1 MQCDFVF
8 AYLRLSRDDKEKMEE
23 SNSIKN
29 QRLLIQHFVE
39 NQPEFA
45 GAKFFFFVDDGY
57 SGTTFDRPEFKR
69 MMGLI
74 TRRKRIC
81 IIVKDLSRLGRDT
94 IETQNYIEKIFPFL
108 GVRFISINDFYDSS
122 QKPSERKD
130 TEIKFKNLIN
140 GIYPQICSNNIKKV
154 MRKQAEMGQY
164 HGSIPTYGYCFHDGV
179 HTKLHLDME
188 AASVV
193 RGIFDQRLE
202 GKTYADI
209 ARDLNKKE
217 VETPTVYLQRKG
229 WAPEAK
235 KSVKFWDGN
244 LVKLILFNPVYA
256 GLTVRG
262 KTETRVPSKR
272 EYRYISRED
281 AIIVTLSLIIVLSFY
296 LLHRREVTRLSQKL
310 QTLLHSFTHAELTLD
325 FPSSD
330 ITDLVNALNELF
342 RVYHKQ
348 VYSLQKKDEAIKET
362 ITNLAHDLRT
372 PVTAIQGYTQMLLQS
387 PELSE
392 EDLDAAAVINER
404 LNVLNQLLNQLF
416 EFARIEADEM
426 EFSYTTFDLNAVLRS
441 VAVSFFKSFEERKII
456 PALSIAEI
464 SFPFYGDEK
473 AVTRIF
479 ENIISNALSHG
490 KSDYHF
496 SSYDDNENYHFS
508 FQNFTDSI
516 NESDIDK
523 IFNRFYTT
531 DLSRSRKTTGL
542 GLTIAKNLT
551 VKMGGS
557 ISASLN
563 NNVFEIV
570 VCFPKQKG

>member
-108 GVRFISINDFYDSS
+108 GVRFISINDFYDSI

-140 GIYPQICSNNIKKV
+140 GIYPQICSDNIKKV

-281 AIIVTLSLIIVLSFY
+281 WICVKGGHEAIVTEQELQKVQDMVQKDRKYHGSTPSSENIFAGLIRCGHCGRKMRIRTEYKEKPIYCKSVTTAPNASCYPKKYKQKELEELVLIMIRQQAA
-296 LLHRREVTRLSQKL
+296 LAEDTIKQLKKAN
-310 QTLLHSFTHAELTLD
+310 QTLNIPKLRYRKKQYEKKLALCKQEKMELYEQYVEEQISLKDYLARKQTYMEKIAAYQQKIQEIEAKILKGEEEKQKEK
-325 FPSSD
+325 SEG
-330 ITDLVNALNELF
+330 LQLF
-342 RVYHKQ
+342 VKYKG
-348 VYSLQKKDEAIKET
+348 LE
-362 ITNLAHDLRT
+362 
-372 PVTAIQGYTQMLLQS
+372 
-387 PELSE
+387 ELSYE
-392 EDLDAAAVINER
+392 VLHELIEVIN
-404 LNVLNQLLNQLF
+404 
-416 EFARIEADEM
+416 
-426 EFSYTTFDLNAVLRS
+426 
-441 VAVSFFKSFEERKII
+441 
-456 PALSIAEI
+456 
-464 SFPFYGDEK
+464 FYDPEH
-473 AVTRIF
+473 I
-479 ENIISNALSHG
+479 
-490 KSDYHF
+490 
-496 SSYDDNENYHFS
+496 
-508 FQNFTDSI
+508 
-516 NESDIDK
+516 
-523 IFNRFYTT
+523 
-531 DLSRSRKTTGL
+531 
-542 GLTIAKNLT
+542 
-551 VKMGGS
+551 
-557 ISASLN
+557 
-563 NNVFEIV
+563 EIV
-570 VCFPKQKG
+570 WKYRDEFLEAVE

>member
-1 MQCDFVF
+1 MQCDFIF

-45 GAKFFFFVDDGY
+45 GAKLFFFVDDGY

-140 GIYPQICSNNIKKV
+140 GIYPQICSDNIKKV

-179 HTKLHLDME
+179 HTKLHLDTE
-188 AASVV
+188 AAFIV
-193 RGIFDQRLE
+193 RGIFDQRLA
-202 GKTYADI
+202 GMSYADI
-209 ARDLNKKE
+209 ARNLNEKE
-217 VETPTVYLQRKG
+217 LETPTVYLQRKG

-281 AIIVTLSLIIVLSFY
+281 WICVKGGHEAIVTEQELQKVQDMAEK
-296 LLHRREVTRLSQKL
+296 RRKYYGRT
-310 QTLLHSFTHAELTLD
+310 
-325 FPSSD
+325 PSS
-330 ITDLVNALNELF
+330 
-342 RVYHKQ
+342 
-348 VYSLQKKDEAIKET
+348 
-362 ITNLAHDLRT
+362 
-372 PVTAIQGYTQMLLQS
+372 
-387 PELSE
+387 
-392 EDLDAAAVINER
+392 
-404 LNVLNQLLNQLF
+404 
-416 EFARIEADEM
+416 
-426 EFSYTTFDLNAVLRS
+426 
-441 VAVSFFKSFEERKII
+441 
-456 PALSIAEI
+456 
-464 SFPFYGDEK
+464 
-473 AVTRIF
+473 
-479 ENIISNALSHG
+479 ENI
-490 KSDYHF
+490 
-496 SSYDDNENYHFS
+496 
-508 FQNFTDSI
+508 FQ
-516 NESDIDK
+516 
-523 IFNRFYTT
+523 
-531 DLSRSRKTTGL
+531 
-542 GLTIAKNLT
+542 
-551 VKMGGS
+551 V
-557 ISASLN
+557 
-563 NNVFEIV
+563 
-570 VCFPKQKG
+570 

>member
-1 MQCDFVF
+1 MQYDFIF

-39 NQPEFA
+39 KQPEFA
-45 GAKFFFFVDDGY
+45 GAKVFFFVDDGY

-140 GIYPQICSNNIKKV
+140 GIYPQICSDNIKKV

-179 HTKLHLDME
+179 HTKLHLDTE

-244 LVKLILFNPVYA
+244 LVKLILFNPV
-256 GLTVRG
+256 LCRTDG
-262 KTETRVPSKR
+262 KRENRNQGSVKKRVPIYFKR
-272 EYRYISRED
+272 G
-281 AIIVTLSLIIVLSFY
+281 L
-296 LLHRREVTRLSQKL
+296 
-310 QTLLHSFTHAELTLD
+310 
-325 FPSSD
+325 
-330 ITDLVNALNELF
+330 
-342 RVYHKQ
+342 
-348 VYSLQKKDEAIKET
+348 
-362 ITNLAHDLRT
+362 DLRKRRT
-372 PVTAIQGYTQMLLQS
+372 RSDCNGAGASEGPGHGTEGQKISWVYT
-387 PELSE
+387 
-392 EDLDAAAVINER
+392 
-404 LNVLNQLLNQLF
+404 
-416 EFARIEADEM
+416 
-426 EFSYTTFDLNAVLRS
+426 
-441 VAVSFFKSFEERKII
+441 
-456 PALSIAEI
+456 
-464 SFPFYGDEK
+464 
-473 AVTRIF
+473 
-479 ENIISNALSHG
+479 
-490 KSDYHF
+490 
-496 SSYDDNENYHFS
+496 
-508 FQNFTDSI
+508 
-516 NESDIDK
+516 
-523 IFNRFYTT
+523 
-531 DLSRSRKTTGL
+531 
-542 GLTIAKNLT
+542 
-551 VKMGGS
+551 
-557 ISASLN
+557 
-563 NNVFEIV
+563 VF
-570 VCFPKQKG
+570 